1 GTGTRGND
9 TVLSSVSF
17 ALPGM
22 IENLTLTGS
31 EAINGTGNSLNNIL
45 TGNGAD
51 NILVGGAG
59 NDTLKGGA
67 GSDTASYVGF
77 APVTVS
83 LAIVGPQDTGGAG
96 IDTLSSI
103 ENLIGSW
110 SSDTLTGNAFSNI
123 IDGSGSTDTM
133 IGGAGS
139 DTYIVD
145 MTGDVVVE
153 SAGEG
158 TDTVRA
164 SASYSLSAN
173 VENLVL
179 TNGGDINGT
188 GNALD
193 NRLTGNDGN
202 NVLNGGAGADTMAGG
217 LGDDTFI
224 VDNVG
229 DIITEFTGEGTD
241 LVLSSVT

>member
-1 GTGTRGND
+1 GWDGSDYLDGGAGADAMDGGDGDDTYVVDNVGDVVWEYDPDGTGTRGND
-9 TVLSSVSF
+9 TVFSSVSF

-31 EAINGTGNSLNNIL
+31 EAINGTGNSLNNLI

-96 IDTLSSI
+96 MDTLSSI

-123 IDGSGSTDTM
+123 I
-133 IGGAGS
+133 
-139 DTYIVD
+139 
-145 MTGDVVVE
+145 
-153 SAGEG
+153 
-158 TDTVRA
+158 
-164 SASYSLSAN
+164 
-173 VENLVL
+173 
-179 TNGGDINGT
+179 
-188 GNALD
+188 
-193 NRLTGNDGN
+193 
-202 NVLNGGAGADTMAGG
+202 
-217 LGDDTFI
+217 
-224 VDNVG
+224 
-229 DIITEFTGEGTD
+229 
-241 LVLSSVT
+241 